1 MSRLKA
7 LEERRDEITAEM
19 ASIAATAGGFNRGFS
34 SGELSRRKALATDL
48 KAVSEKVKEARAAV
62 ELRERIGKELRSY
75 GLFDNF

>member
-1 MSRLKA
+1 MSRIKA

-48 KAVSEKVKEARAAV
+48 KAVSKKIKETRDAADLIEQITRATPA
-62 ELRERIGKELRSY
+62 GM
-75 GLFDNF
+75 FDSF

>member
-1 MSRLKA
+1 MSRIKA

-48 KAVSEKVKEARAAV
+48 KAVSKKIAETRAADDLV
-62 ELRERIGKELRSY
+62 EQITRATPAGV
-75 GLFDNF
+75 FDGF